1 MKENNKNL
9 KIAIIGTGISGLT
22 SAYILSK
29 SHDITVYE
37 KNDYIGGH
45 THTHKIKDKNQS
57 LNIDSGFIVYN
68 ENTYPNFIK
77 LLDILNVKRQ
87 HTDMGFSVKSSKSDF
102 EYAGNSLN
110 SIFSKKTNLFNLSF
124 LKMIYDILRFNRLS
138 NKEITINNYDLTLK
152 KYLKNNYFSQYFIN
166 NYIIPMGSAIWST
179 SPKLMLDMPAHFF
192 IRFFKNHGLLQ
203 ITNRPQWWVIKD
215 GSKQYVKELVKSFKD
230 NIKLNTRIE
239 SIKRLNN
246 KIYISVNG
254 KDEIY
259 DKVIIGTHSDQALQL
274 LDKPT
279 NEEKN
284 ILNNIKYQKNIALIH
299 TDHTI
304 LPKRKLAWSSW
315 NYLINENKNDLVTL
329 TYNMNILQSL
339 KSDTTFCVT
348 INNTKDLNKGKV
360 IKEIIYHHPLFTTTS
375 VKAQTSKDN
384 ICGKN
389 NTYYCGA
396 YWGYGFHED
405 GVKSA
410 LDVCK
415 KFGLEL

>member
-9 KIAIIGTGISGLT
+9 KIAIVGTGISGLT
-22 SAYILSK
+22 SAYILNK
-29 SHDITVYE
+29 RHDITIYE
-37 KNDYIGGH
+37 KNNYIGGH
-45 THTHKIKDKNQS
+45 THTHKIKDKNQFF
-57 LNIDSGFIVYN
+57 NIDSGFIVYN

-77 LLDILNVKRQ
+77 LLDIINIKRQ
-87 HTDMGFSVKSSKSDF
+87 HTDMGFSVKSSKLDF

-110 SIFSKKTNLFNLSF
+110 SIFSKKTNLFNLKF
-124 LKMIYDILRFNRLS
+124 LKMIYEILKFNRLS
-138 NKEITINNYDLTLK
+138 NKEIAMDNHDLTLK
-152 KYLKNNYFSQYFIN
+152 KYLKSNSFSQYFIN
-166 NYIIPMGSAIWST
+166 NYIIPMGAAIWST

-203 ITNRPQWWVIKD
+203 ITNRPQWWVIKN
-215 GSKQYVKELVKSFKD
+215 GSKQYVKELIKSFKD
-230 NIKLNTRIE
+230 NIKLNARIE

-246 KIYISVNG
+246 KIYINVNG
-254 KDEIY
+254 IEEIF

-274 LDKPT
+274 LEKPT

-284 ILNNIKYQKNIALIH
+284 ILNKIKYQKNIALIH
-299 TDHTI
+299 TDDTI

-329 TYNMNILQSL
+329 TYNMNILQRL
-339 KSDTTFCVT
+339 KSDTTYCVT
-348 INNTKDLNKGKV
+348 INNTEDLNKSKV
-360 IKEIIYHHPLFTTTS
+360 IKKITYHHPLFTVNS
-375 VKAQTSKDN
+375 VKAQTDKDN

-415 KFGLEL
+415 KFGLGL

>member
-9 KIAIIGTGISGLT
+9 KIAIVGTGISGLT
-22 SAYILSK
+22 SAYILNK
-29 SHDITVYE
+29 RHDITIYE
-37 KNDYIGGH
+37 KNNYIGGH

-57 LNIDSGFIVYN
+57 FNIDSGFIVYN

-77 LLDILNVKRQ
+77 LLDIINVKRQ
-87 HTDMGFSVKSSKSDF
+87 HTDMGFSVKSSKLDF

-110 SIFSKKTNLFNLSF
+110 SIFSKKTNLFNLQF
-124 LKMIYDILRFNRLS
+124 LKMIYDILKFNRLS
-138 NKEITINNYDLTLK
+138 NKEVDMDNHDLTLRE
-152 KYLKNNYFSQYFIN
+152 YLKGNSFSQYFIN
-166 NYIIPMGSAIWST
+166 NYIIPMGAAIWST

-203 ITNRPQWWVIKD
+203 IRNRPQWWVIKN
-215 GSKQYVKELVKSFKD
+215 GSKQYVKELIKSFKD
-230 NIKLNTRIE
+230 NIKLNARIE

-246 KIYISVNG
+246 KIYINVNG
-254 KDEIY
+254 IEEIF

-274 LDKPT
+274 LEKPT

-284 ILNNIKYQKNIALIH
+284 ILNKIKYQKNIALIH
-299 TDHTI
+299 TDDTI

-329 TYNMNILQSL
+329 TYNMNILQRL
-339 KSDTTFCVT
+339 KSDTTYCVT
-348 INNTKDLNKGKV
+348 INNTEDLNKSKV
-360 IKEIIYHHPLFTTTS
+360 IKKITYHHPLFTVNS
-375 VKAQTSKDN
+375 IRAQIDKDN